1 MILKELRQIKFLAPD
16 LGVLFIRTFTML
28 ITQDHIPVSA
38 SVSMLRHR
46 WDSVI
51 VFPTEVLFTGMYKIR
66 SSDKKNP
73 RKENEERDN

>member
-28 ITQDHIPVSA
+28 ITQDQIPVSA
-38 SVSMLRHR
+38 SVSMLRHW

-51 VFPTEVLFTGMYKIR
+51 VFPTEVLFTGM
-66 SSDKKNP
+66 
-73 RKENEERDN
+73 